1 MIWYINDVMEDK
13 LQWNK
18 YENVFYMLDINNI
31 HDTFSIKD
39 INEII
44 INEII
49 LFYEAF
55 FFLRSDNGG

>member
-1 MIWYINDVMEDK
+1 
-13 LQWNK
+13 
-18 YENVFYMLDINNI
+18 MLDINNI

-55 FFLRSDNGG
+55 CFLRSDNGG